1 MDTTLLRKILPR
13 EEQVLESFAE
23 NDWSFYGRRPQAIV
37 FPHCEEEVASVLS
50 LANDNGWNCMP
61 VGNGTWLEA
70 CMNDCGNI
78 DLLISMRKMNNIIV
92 HEPDNLF
99 VELEAGVTLKKLQ
112 ATLRDSKQWLPLD
125 PPGADSSTMG
135 AIVATSSCGALQTGF
150 GKPRDHI
157 LGATIIT
164 ADGKTLNLGGKTVK
178 NVAGFDLLKLLPG
191 SWGQFGII
199 TKLIMRLHPLPEADR
214 TLLFSSKNQHEVT
227 TMAHKIMH
235 TPVTLQ
241 SISIVSEGI
250 GQNVEPTDTIIAVRI
265 LESQEAVDQV
275 EILIHESLGSHPCER
290 LSGSRSEA
298 FFERLKNAH
307 MDSDIVI
314 RIKSL
319 PSMLKNLIE
328 QLANLQTLMEDS
340 GKSLM
345 EFIAHYESGTLL
357 VFIDKA
363 SEEEAWLDKS
373 AATLIDFRKQV
384 EEKGGS
390 LTLLIAP
397 EMIMNQVT
405 PWGPL
410 KEVETI
416 FRGLEQVFDPNQ
428 ILSPYRKSGE

>member
-1 MDTTLLRKILPR
+1 
-13 EEQVLESFAE
+13 
-23 NDWSFYGRRPQAIV
+23 
-37 FPHCEEEVASVLS
+37 
-50 LANDNGWNCMP
+50 
-61 VGNGTWLEA
+61 
-70 CMNDCGNI
+70 
-78 DLLISMRKMNNIIV
+78 
-92 HEPDNLF
+92 
-99 VELEAGVTLKKLQ
+99 
-112 ATLRDSKQWLPLD
+112 
-125 PPGADSSTMG
+125 MG

>member
-1 MDTTLLRKILPR
+1 MYTNLLRKLLPG
-13 EEQVLESFAE
+13 EEQVLESFVE
-23 NDWSFYGRRPQAIV
+23 NDWSFYGRRPQAV
-37 FPHCEEEVASVLS
+37 LFPHCEEEVASVLS
-50 LANDNGWNCMP
+50 LANDKGWNCMP

-70 CMNDCGNI
+70 CMNDYGNV

-112 ATLRDSKQWLPLD
+112 ETLRSSKQWLPLD

-178 NVAGFDLLKLLPG
+178 NVAGFDLLKLLAG
-191 SWGQFGII
+191 SWGRFGVI

-214 TLLFSSKNQHEVT
+214 TLLFSSKNQREVA

-235 TPVTLQ
+235 APVTLQ
-241 SISIVSEGI
+241 SISIVSEGVL
-250 GQNVEPTDTIIAVRI
+250 QNIKPKDTKVAVRI

-275 EILIHESLGSHPCER
+275 ETLIHESLGSHPCER
-290 LSGSRSEA
+290 LGGSESEA
-298 FFERLKNAH
+298 FFEGLKNAH

-319 PSMLKNLIE
+319 PSIMKTLIE
-328 QLANLQTLMEDS
+328 QLANLQTLVEDS
-340 GKSLM
+340 GKSFM

-357 VFIDKA
+357 VFVDK
-363 SEEEAWLDKS
+363 SSTEEAWLDRA
-373 AATLIDFRKQV
+373 AATLIDFRNQV
-384 EEKGGS
+384 EEGGGS

-397 EMIMNQVT
+397 EVIMNQVT

-428 ILSPYRKSGE
+428 ILSPYRRSGE